1 MEDIQDIKK
10 FSVPEHATL
19 SRIIMYLETASPNT
33 EPLNGTESAR
43 KWRREKREGGRER
56 KRKDGRK
63 WRRGEGEGVREREE
77 DGRKEGRSP
86 GGREEGREGGRE
98 GEREERRKEGKKG
111 G

>member
-43 KWRREKREGGRER
+43 KWRREKGREGGRER
-56 KRKDGRK
+56 GRM
-63 WRRGEGEGVREREE
+63 EGSGGGGKERV
-77 DGRKEGRSP
+77 
-86 GGREEGREGGRE
+86 
-98 GEREERRKEGKKG
+98 
-111 G
+111 